1 MTLEELFGDVIAA
14 YTLADAIADGNIIRL
29 DVIEFHQ
36 RDCAQ
41 YYKCPV
47 YITNALYEQHKSA
60 AMTAA
65 ENDSEIA
72 NSILGATIFDMLNMS
87 VAEGRYKELSDSI
100 RKFKYHL
107 QKDRYTFHE
116 HRIETVSQV
125 GCGDEGE
132 MIVTFMQACE
142 L

>member
-1 MTLEELFGDVIAA
+1 MTLEEIFGDVIHA
-14 YTLADAIADGNIIRL
+14 YSLADAIADGNIIRL
-29 DVIEFHQ
+29 DTIDFHE
-36 RDCAQ
+36 RDCNK

-47 YITNALYEQHKSA
+47 YITKALYEQHKSA

-65 ENDSEIA
+65 NNEPEIA
-72 NSILGATIFDMLNMS
+72 NKILGGSIFDMINMS
-87 VAEGRYKELSDSI
+87 NARGRYIELSDSI

-107 QKDRYTFHE
+107 QKDQYTYHK
-116 HRIETVSQV
+116 HLIETVSQV

-132 MIVTFMQACE
+132 MIVTFMQRHE